1 MSTRELP
8 DPAAMGRQI
17 TRKMPRSSH
26 VTVIP
31 RDRDHHQ
38 CPARAADYY
47 EVHIYPVAIWPP
59 SVFDDIK
66 TAIRAWPG
74 CFQVTQEKDMLQRPM
89 VLALITNPP
98 KDSAPKLLRGNAP
111 HGRWDTPHQRLSPH
125 QCRHR
130 PGRISGLEPA
140 PGEQIVDSWQAGLSR
155 SGDCGTRPP
164 LWYI

>member
-66 TAIRAWPG
+66 TAIRGHVEEDMMA
-74 CFQVTQEKDMLQRPM
+74 QEAAAKNSGPKARPTAAKP
-89 VLALITNPP
+89 VSQTVQDALRRLAVVEHMTYPAEVNGQMNVRLEGIM
-98 KDSAPKLLRGNAP
+98 SARQLEALRKWLA
-111 HGRWDTPHQRLSPH
+111 
-125 QCRHR
+125 
-130 PGRISGLEPA
+130 
-140 PGEQIVDSWQAGLSR
+140 
-155 SGDCGTRPP
+155 
-164 LWYI
+164 